1 MRFGYI
7 RVSTAKQ
14 EKNYSL
20 DYQREQ
26 LIEAGVA
33 PENIFSDVMS
43 GAKKDRPGL
52 EEIKSRV
59 RDGDE
64 LLTVYLS
71 RLGRNLAQMTALLEE
86 LHGKNVVVKSL
97 KDGVDTSSTVGRMLF
112 GVLGAV
118 AEMEREQIQE
128 RMGVGR
134 LKARELGRVGGRPQ
148 VHGADMA
155 KRLHGLVREGYS
167 VRECLDRLKISRK
180 TYYKLKSNYS
190 PIISSDG
197 SRVVGVVEVE
207 PPEPTK

>member
-1 MRFGYI
+1 MKFGYI

-20 DYQREQ
+20 GYQRER
-26 LIEAGVA
+26 LIAEGVDPA
-33 PENIFSDVMS
+33 HIFQDVMS

-52 EEIKSRV
+52 EDLKSRL
-59 RDGDE
+59 REGDE
-64 LLTVYLS
+64 VLTVYLS
-71 RLGRNLAQMTALLEE
+71 RLGRNLAQMSAFLEE
-86 LHGKNVVVKSL
+86 MQARGVVVKAL
-97 KDGVDTSSTVGRMLF
+97 ADGVDTSSAVGRMLF

-128 RMGVGR
+128 RLEMGR
-134 LKARELGRVGGRPQ
+134 LKARELGRVGGRPT

-155 KRLHGLVREGYS
+155 KRLLGLIHDGYS

-180 TYYKLKSNYS
+180 TYYKLKALYVPVLSA
-190 PIISSDG
+190 DG

-207 PPEPTK
+207 Q